1 MLLKDIQKIPVQKDQ
16 KNVLYSFAELVVERQ
31 RKDPD
36 LNQRSVN
43 KIEKKPH
50 HNIFSLLL
58 LFCFFNN
65 EQLEEKPSLLSQVG
79 LFYVGI

>member
-1 MLLKDIQKIPVQKDQ
+1 M
-16 KNVLYSFAELVVERQ
+16 LYSFAELVVERQ

-43 KIEKKPH
+43 KIEKKLH

-65 EQLEEKPSLLSQVG
+65 EQLEDKPSLLSQVG
-79 LFYVGI
+79 LFNVGI